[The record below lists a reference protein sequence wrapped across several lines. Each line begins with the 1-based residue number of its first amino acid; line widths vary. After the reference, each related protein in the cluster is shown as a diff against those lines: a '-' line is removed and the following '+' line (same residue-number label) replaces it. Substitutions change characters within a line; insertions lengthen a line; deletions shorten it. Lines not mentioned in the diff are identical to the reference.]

1 MTLGEAKK
9 ILNDT
14 IPTYYYYLSAEP
26 LIRDL
31 LMYVLDISKV
41 KYLCLTQDYN
51 FNMDEL
57 LKFEDIIKQLKD
69 EKPIQYIL
77 GEVDFLDFKFKV
89 NEDVLIPRP
98 ETEQLVCLV
107 RDFLNSN
114 NYLPATIID
123 IGTGSGC
130 IAIAM
135 KKWFRESRVI
145 GLDISSPAIDLA
157 KINANKYHLEV
168 EFYKSDILQD
178 DINVYYY
185 DVLISNPPYVY
196 EMEKN
201 EMNGNVTK
209 WEPHRALFFSDDDP
223 IIFYK
228 KIINDFFKNRFS
240 KFAFFEINPLSC
252 NLLIDYLNGYSQIS
266 YSFLED
272 LNKKTRYLVIKK

>member
-26 LIRDL
+26 VIRDL
-31 LMYVLDISKV
+31 LMYVLGISKV
-41 KYLCLTQDYN
+41 EYLCLTQDYD
-51 FNMDEL
+51 FKEYEL
-57 LKFEDIIKQLKD
+57 SKFEDLIKQLKQ

-77 GEVDFLDFKFKV
+77 GEVDFLDFKLKV

-107 RDFLNSN
+107 RNFMNSQ

-130 IAIAM
+130 IALAM
-135 KKWFRESRVI
+135 KKWYRETRVI
-145 GLDISSPAIDLA
+145 GLDISYSAIDLA
-157 KINANKYHLEV
+157 KINANKYYLEV
-168 EFYKSDILQD
+168 EFYKSNILQD
-178 DINVYYY
+178 DINLYDY

-196 EMEKN
+196 KMEKN
-201 EMNGNVTK
+201 QMNGNVTK
-209 WEPHRALFFSDDDP
+209 WEPHIALFVPDDDP

-228 KIINDFFKNRFS
+228 KLIKDFSENKSS

-252 NLLIDYLNGYSQIS
+252 NLLVDYLKAYSHIS

-272 LNKKTRYLVIKK
+272 HNKKTRYLVIKK